1 MAATVRVR
9 NLGPFDRDICPDRR
23 DVLATVPVGGVIEV
37 GAALGASLAE
47 QVDAWE
53 IVTDAPSKGEK
64 AGAEK

>member
-9 NLGPFDRDICPDRR
+9 NKGPFDRDICPDRR
-23 DVLATVPVGGVIEV
+23 DVLATVKVGEVIEV

-53 IVTDAPSKGEK
+53 IVTDAPKGEK
-64 AGAEK
+64 AGADK